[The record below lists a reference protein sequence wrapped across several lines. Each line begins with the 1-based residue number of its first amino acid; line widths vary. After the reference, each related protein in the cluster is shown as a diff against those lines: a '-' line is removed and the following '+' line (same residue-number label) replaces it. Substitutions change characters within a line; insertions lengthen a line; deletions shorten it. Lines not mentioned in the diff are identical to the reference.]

1 MRPQKQR
8 SVMWLQAKECWWLPE
23 DGTFPLKPPE
33 GSSPADNL
41 DFSTEQPTHFGLWPL
56 ELYEN

>member
-1 MRPQKQR
+1 
-8 SVMWLQAKECWWLPE
+8 MWLQAKECWWLPE

-41 DFSTEQPTHFGLWPL
+41 DFSAEQPTHFGLWLL